1 MVIGTIGLYQVP
13 ATFWSSMSLCENIND
28 DIELEVV
35 LEKTLMDQSPINQ
48 NFELN
53 KSRQKF

>member
-1 MVIGTIGLYQVP
+1 VVIGTIVLYPVP

-35 LEKTLMDQSPINQ
+35 LEKTLIESSPDQTRMSAI
-48 NFELN
+48 LV
-53 KSRQKF
+53 SCS